1 MPRFF
6 KPVAKSNKPSEAEIR
21 RAKDLWT
28 DVYHDSIVAQV
39 AEAEATRKQP
49 AGELVQYAAEV
60 ADAALDEMEKRW
72 PKI

>member
-1 MPRFF
+1 MPRYF
-6 KPVAKSNKPSEAEIR
+6 KPVQKSNKPTESEVR
-21 RAKDLWT
+21 RAKELWT
-28 DVYHDSIVAQV
+28 DVFHDSIAAQV
-39 AEAEATRKQP
+39 GESEATRKQP